1 MDWKEKLMRNLQDE
15 VADVI
20 KYAEYARHTHGEIRQ
35 MFHDMAEEEW
45 EHAWAVWHIMEH
57 EHMTDGLDKHKIFA
71 DAKAALYK

>member
-15 VADVI
+15 IADVI
-20 KYAEYARHTHGEIRQ
+20 KYAEYARNTHGEIRQ

-45 EHAWAVWHIMEH
+45 EHAWTVWHIMEH
-57 EHMTDGLDKHKIFA
+57 ENLISGLDKHKIFA